1 MHCKLIAGS
10 AIITGKRPLFW
21 DRPFDRA
28 ALDETSQPAVA
39 AHAREGVGETTSII
53 NGSLLE
59 QPLWKETIPQ
69 ASNGMVT
76 GDIIPFD
83 QLGIDNATVLR
94 MLKLGGMDFGTTD
107 LSRLAADD
115 PRFEGC
121 DLAGLALTVD
131 KVRAAC
137 NAYRPVFERLL
148 EQNWNAKLLY
158 IGIAQQQVF
167 WCRSPIASLADFR
180 GKKVRVFSKTMIDF
194 LNGVGATRVSMAFP
208 EVVPSLQRGVIDCAV
223 TGTLSGNTG
232 GWGEVTTHRYPLA
245 LGWAVRF
252 TAVNLNS
259 WKRFDPKVQQFFV
272 DQFKIL
278 RIRNGRRWLK
288 PPPTPR
294 TATRASSRANSASR
308 PT

>member
-1 MHCKLIAGS
+1 
-10 AIITGKRPLFW
+10 
-21 DRPFDRA
+21 
-28 ALDETSQPAVA
+28 
-39 AHAREGVGETTSII
+39 
-53 NGSLLE
+53 
-59 QPLWKETIPQ
+59 
-69 ASNGMVT
+69 
-76 GDIIPFD
+76 
-83 QLGIDNATVLR
+83 

-194 LNGVGATRVSMAFP
+194 LNGVGAT
-208 EVVPSLQRGVIDCAV
+208 
-223 TGTLSGNTG
+223 GTA
-232 GWGEVTTHRYPLA
+232 WP
-245 LGWAVRF
+245 F
-252 TAVNLNS
+252 
-259 WKRFDPKVQQFFV
+259 
-272 DQFKIL
+272 
-278 RIRNGRRWLK
+278 RRLF
-288 PPPTPR
+288 R
-294 TATRASSRANSASR
+294 RSSAAS
-308 PT
+308 